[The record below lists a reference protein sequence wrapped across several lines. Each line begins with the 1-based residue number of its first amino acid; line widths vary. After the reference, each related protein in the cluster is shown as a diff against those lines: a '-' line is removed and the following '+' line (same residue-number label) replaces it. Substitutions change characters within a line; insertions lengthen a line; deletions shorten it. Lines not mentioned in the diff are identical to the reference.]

1 MNVIVVVDSLDSA
14 LGHSALARK
23 RYEESLIIAANK
35 YPSPRKLLEA
45 VKELNPSVV
54 LFTFR
59 NIFLDSLSMK
69 SSFSLLREL
78 HDVATFGLLIPDY
91 LEIENCGSD
100 VSALT
105 RSSIDF
111 ILTTNRDLESKYKEK
126 FGDSIPIMTYHDL
139 VDLSQVNSLRN
150 LDHIKPGRIIWIG
163 NSKWGERQGK
173 NDHKGFREVISPLL
187 ESLSPEGAN
196 FKIIDSA
203 TKKVKHQEVLEELSR
218 SSILLHPSASEG
230 TGLPILEAALMG
242 CFPITTDVGIAKELL
257 GDDFSFLIAD
267 RQVDDFKGTISI
279 VEELGYLER
288 QNLVRAAELFV
299 MKVSQE
305 RIPRDLLSKKTT
317 IPHRPG
323 LLQVLNLLVRWSY
336 RFISSWRT

>member
-1 MNVIVVVDSLDSA
+1 MNVVIVVDRLDSA

-23 RYEESLIIAANK
+23 RYEESLVVAANK

-45 VKELNPSVV
+45 VKELNPGVV

-91 LEIENCGSD
+91 LEIENGGYD
-100 VSALT
+100 VSAVT

-111 ILTTNRDLESKYKEK
+111 ILTTNRDLESKYVEK

-139 VDLSQVNSLRN
+139 VDLSQVEPLRN
-150 LDHIKPGRIIWIG
+150 LDHIEPGRIIWVG
-163 NSKWGERQGK
+163 NSKWGERHGK

-187 ESLSPEGAN
+187 ESLLPENTN

-203 TKKVKHQEVLEELSR
+203 TKKVKHRQVLEELSR

-257 GDDFSFLIAD
+257 GDYFSFLIAD
-267 RQVDDFKGTISI
+267 RQVNDFKDAIGR
-279 VEELGYLER
+279 VEGLGYLER
-288 QNLVRAAELFV
+288 QNLVRTAELFV
-299 MKVSQE
+299 IKVRQE
-305 RIPRDLLSKKTT
+305 RIPRDLLSSKTT
-317 IPHRPG
+317 IPHRTG
-323 LLQVLNLLVRWSY
+323 LLQILNLLVRWSY
-336 RFISSWRT
+336 RFVSSWRT